1 MNLNIVG
8 KQFELTDPIKDY
20 VENAFETLGK
30 YNLDLISGRCVI
42 SADEKQGKKGFV
54 VDFSLNLAHKDT
66 IVVRQKDKGLYAVV
80 DLIVERTSKV
90 LRRYH
95 DKVNSHKNRDEMK
108 QNAVDNAIGVNEPNL
123 NDEVNEIVPTELD
136 LYKPLEI
143 DEALNKLKESTD
155 QFLVFNDMD
164 AKMRV
169 LYKRKDGKFGLF

>member
-8 KQFELTDPIKDY
+8 KQFELTEAIKNY
-20 VENAFETLGK
+20 VENAFETLEK
-30 YNLDLISGRCVI
+30 YNLDIISGRCVI

-54 VDFSLNLAHKDT
+54 VDFSLNLAHQDT
-66 IVVRQKDKGLYAVV
+66 IVVRQKDKDLYAAV
-80 DLIVERTSKV
+80 DLIVERASKV

-108 QNAVDNAIGVNEPNL
+108 QNAVDNAIGANEPNL
-123 NDEVNEIVPTELD
+123 NDEVDEIVPTELE

-169 LYKRKDGKFGLF
+169 LYKRKDGKIGLF

>member
-8 KQFELTDPIKDY
+8 KQFELTEAIKNY
-20 VENAFETLGK
+20 VENAFEMLEK
-30 YNLDLISGRCVI
+30 YNLDIISGRCVI

-54 VDFSLNLAHKDT
+54 VDFSLNLAHQDT
-66 IVVRQKDKGLYAVV
+66 IVVRQKDKDLYAAV
-80 DLIVERTSKV
+80 DLIVERASKV

-95 DKVNSHKNRDEMK
+95 DKVNSHKNRDKMK
-108 QNAVDNAIGVNEPNL
+108 QNAVDNAVGANKPNL
-123 NDEVNEIVPTELD
+123 NDEVDEIVPTELE